1 MKSFNK
7 KNKLYSEG
15 VSAVE
20 LIVYITLFAVLS
32 VAVLNALIVTIR
44 SFSETRSNHDLLNG
58 GLYSMERM
66 TREIRNAES
75 VDILGSTLGVNSGVL
90 VLNTRDTSGNPK
102 TVIFSKSGNSLIIT
116 ENGVSGALTG
126 QNVDITNLIFYQT
139 TTVKGSVIKIE
150 ITVQDN
156 RSPSR
161 RSENFY
167 NTVALRGG
175 YQ

>member
-1 MKSFNK
+1 MKSLT
-7 KNKLYSEG
+7 KNHKSYSQG

-20 LIVYITLFAVLS
+20 LILYITLFAVLS
-32 VAVLNALIVTIR
+32 VVVLNSLIVTMR
-44 SFSETRSNHDLLNG
+44 SFSEVRSNHDLLNG

-90 VLNTRDTSGNPK
+90 ALTTRDISGNPK
-102 TVIFSKSGNSLIIT
+102 TVIFSKSGTSLIIS
-116 ENGVSGALTG
+116 ENGVTGTLTG
-126 QNVDITNLIFYQT
+126 QNVDITNLVFYQT

-150 ITVQDN
+150 MTVQDN
-156 RSPSR
+156 RSPSG

>member
-1 MKSFNK
+1 MKCFK
-7 KNKLYSEG
+7 KKLIDSRG
-15 VSAVE
+15 ISAIE

-32 VAVLNALIVTIR
+32 VAVLNALIVTMR

-75 VDILGSTLGVNSGVL
+75 VDILGSTFASNPGVL
-90 VLNTRDTSGNPK
+90 ALTTRDIVGNPK
-102 TVIFSKSGNSLIIT
+102 TVIFSRSGTSLIIT
-116 ENGVSGALTG
+116 ENGVVTGTLTG
-126 QNVDITNLIFYQT
+126 QNVDLTNLMFYQT
-139 TTVKGSVIKIE
+139 VTVKGSVIKIE
-150 ITVQDN
+150 MTVQDN
-156 RSPSR
+156 RSLSR

-167 NTVALRGG
+167 NTITLRGG